1 MCRHLAYTGPSITLQ
16 KLILEPE
23 HSLLQQSRAP
33 RHQTHGSDNA
43 DGFGVGWYDRDRRAA
58 PARYRTTKPIWEDA
72 SFASF
77 SGLVSTNAALAAVRN
92 ASPGMPIEETS
103 TAPFT
108 DGPWLFSH
116 NGVVPDFR
124 NGIDRALRRE
134 VSEERAR
141 GIAGPT
147 DSELLFA
154 LVLDRLDAGTPPVD
168 ALVAVVKLVDELVEE
183 PTRARLNLLLTD
195 GKRIAATACRNSLYV
210 FDDRQLTGSVVVA
223 SEPYDDDLGWEVVK
237 DGSVVE
243 FGDDKLEVC
252 PF

>member
-1 MCRHLAYTGPSITLQ
+1 MCRHLAYTGPSITLEQ
-16 KLILEPE
+16 LILEPE
-23 HSLLQQSRAP
+23 HSLLQQARAP

-43 DGFGVGWYDRDRRAA
+43 DGFGVGWYDRGRRAA
-58 PARYRTTKPIWEDA
+58 PARYRTTQPIWEDA

-103 TAPFT
+103 TAPFA

-116 NGVVPDFR
+116 NGVVPDFH
-124 NGIDRALRRE
+124 NGIGRELRRE
-134 VSEERAR
+134 VSDRRAS
-141 GIAGPT
+141 GVASPT

-154 LVLDRLDAGTPPVD
+154 LVLDRLDAGTPPAD
-168 ALVAVVKLVDELVEE
+168 ALVAVVKLVDEVVDE
-183 PTRARLNLLLTD
+183 PSRARLNFLLTD
-195 GKRIAATACRNSLYV
+195 GERVVATACRNSLFV
-210 FDDRQLTGSVVVA
+210 FDDRHQTGAVVVA
-223 SEPYDDDLGWEVVK
+223 SEPYDDDAGWEVVK

-243 FGDDKLEVC
+243 LGDDKLEVR